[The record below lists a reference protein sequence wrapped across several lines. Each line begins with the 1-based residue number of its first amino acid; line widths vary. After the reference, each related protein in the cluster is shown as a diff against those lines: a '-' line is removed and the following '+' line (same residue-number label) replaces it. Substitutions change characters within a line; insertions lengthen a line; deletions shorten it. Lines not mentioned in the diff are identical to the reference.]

1 MQNDELTHVG
11 LYMKLH
17 RAKMHIGK
25 VVKNA
30 TNPHFKKSYA
40 DINALLETVEPIL
53 HENGLILLQPIHDN
67 VLTTQIIDV
76 DSGQK
81 VESWLTLPDI
91 QDPQKI
97 ISATTYYRRATLQAL
112 LSLQAVD
119 DDGNSVTAT
128 VKSPKPSV
136 TDEQFKIALD
146 KIKAGKYTIEKFK
159 ENYSLT
165 KEQEEQL

>member
-1 MQNDELTHVG
+1 MQNDELSHVT

-119 DDGNSVTAT
+119 DDGNSVTTA
-128 VKSPKPSV
+128 VKTKPSV

>member
-1 MQNDELTHVG
+1 MQNDELSHVG

-30 TNPHFKKSYA
+30 TNPHFKRSYA
-40 DINALLETVEPIL
+40 DINALLDTVEPIL

-67 VLTTQIIDV
+67 ILLTQIIDI

-81 VESWLTLPDI
+81 VESWLTLPLI
-91 QDPQKI
+91 QDPQKM

-119 DDGNSVTAT
+119 DDGQSVTAT
-128 VKSPKPSV
+128 VKAHPSLS
-136 TDEQFKIALD
+136 DEQFKKALD
-146 KIKAGKYTIEKFK
+146 AIAKGKYTLDQLKSS
-159 ENYSLT
+159 YSLT
-165 KEQEEQL
+165 KEQEAQL

>member
-1 MQNDELTHVG
+1 
-11 LYMKLH
+11 MKLH

>member
-1 MQNDELTHVG
+1 MQNEELSHVG
-11 LYMKLH
+11 IYMKLH
-17 RAKMHIGK
+17 RAKMSIGK

-53 HENGLILLQPIHDN
+53 HENGLLLLQPIKDN
-67 VLTTQIIDV
+67 VLITQIIDI
-76 DSGQK
+76 DSGQS

-97 ISATTYYRRATLQAL
+97 ISATTYYRRATLQAI

-165 KEQEEQL
+165 KEQEDQL